1 LYSTLM
7 SNKLG
12 PMSGICAGRV
22 VIVTGAG
29 RGIGRAHALEFARQG
44 ARVVVNDLG
53 GARDGSGSSQV
64 PAAEVVEEIQAMGGA
79 AVPNTD
85 DVSDWEGARRLVQT
99 ALDAFGRLDAV
110 VNNAGILRDRMLFNM
125 EPDEWDDV
133 IRVHL
138 RGTFAPTRHAVAHW
152 RDRAKAGE
160 PVDARV
166 INTSSSSGIFGNPGQ
181 TNYGAAKAGIAAF
194 TVIAAREVERYGIT
208 VNAIYPGA
216 LTRMTEDLAGVRG
229 RPELTEEERRRRDP
243 DNIAP
248 LVVWLASAESRGIT
262 GRVFGVAGGRITVA
276 EGWHGGPR
284 AEKDGRWDTA
294 ELGRVVPGLVAR
306 AAPNANTSGE
316 IPSSPSPVPEA

>member
-1 LYSTLM
+1 
-7 SNKLG
+7 
-12 PMSGICAGRV
+12 MSGGICDGRV
-22 VIVTGAG
+22 VVVTGAG

-53 GARDGSGSSQV
+53 GSRDGSGSSQV

-85 DVSDWEGARRLVQT
+85 DVSDWEGARRLVQA
-99 ALDAFGRLDAV
+99 ALDSFGRLDAL

-125 EPDEWDDV
+125 EPQEWDDV

-138 RGTFAPTRHAVAHW
+138 RGTFAPSRHAVAHW
-152 RDRAKAGE
+152 RELAKAGE
-160 PVDARV
+160 PVDARI

-194 TVIAAREVERYGIT
+194 TIIAAQEVERYGVT

-216 LTRMTEDLAGVRG
+216 LTRMTEDLTRWGSG
-229 RPELTEEERRRRDP
+229 RELSDEERERRAP
-243 DNIAP
+243 ENIAP

-262 GRVFGVAGGRITVA
+262 GRVFGVRGGQITVA

-284 AEKDGRWDTA
+284 AEKEGRWDPA
-294 ELGRVVPGLVAR
+294 ELGAVVPGLVAQ
-306 AAPNANTSGE
+306 AAPNANTAGD
-316 IPSSPSPVPEA
+316 IPPSPSPLEGQGRGGGEK